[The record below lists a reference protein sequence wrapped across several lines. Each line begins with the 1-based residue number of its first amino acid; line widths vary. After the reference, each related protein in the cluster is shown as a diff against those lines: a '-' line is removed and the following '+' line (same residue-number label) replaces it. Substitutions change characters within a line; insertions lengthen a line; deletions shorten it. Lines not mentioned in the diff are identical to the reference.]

1 MATCNTAYT
10 DSQWSNGK
18 YSWPDD
24 EERMIDDIS
33 YGDTI
38 GKSDHLATE
47 WVYNYYVQKIRL
59 S

>member
-1 MATCNTAYT
+1 
-10 DSQWSNGK
+10 
-18 YSWPDD
+18 
-24 EERMIDDIS
+24 MIDDIS